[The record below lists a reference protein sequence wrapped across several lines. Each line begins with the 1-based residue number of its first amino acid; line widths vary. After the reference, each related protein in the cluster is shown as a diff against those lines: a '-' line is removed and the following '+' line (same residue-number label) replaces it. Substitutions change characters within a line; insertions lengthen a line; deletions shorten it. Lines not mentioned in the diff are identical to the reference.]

1 MSGQRGVLALAAA
14 GVAAAVWRALQP
26 VRRPTILL
34 IRHGETDGN
43 RTRTVQVPSTP
54 LSEKGLHQASLLA
67 LRLAPAPLCRL
78 LSSDLARAHM
88 TAEAIA
94 RLKPELTIEVE
105 PGLAERNFGDWR
117 GQKYDALK
125 ARGIEVM
132 GKDGAPPN
140 GETWE
145 VFHARVAEVW
155 GRMAQLAEGAE
166 GPIALVCHG
175 LTARSILTH
184 HVDSKGKKL
193 NLGCSPSSCTPT
205 HPHDLERH

>member
-1 MSGQRGVLALAAA
+1 MKRL
-14 GVAAAVWRALQP
+14 
-26 VRRPTILL
+26 
-34 IRHGETDGN
+34 
-43 RTRTVQVPSTP
+43 PSTP

-105 PGLAERNFGDWR
+105 PGLAERNFGNWR

-132 GKDGAPPN
+132 GKEGAPN

-193 NLGCSPSSCTPT
+193 NLGCAPPPS
-205 HPHDLERH
+205 HPQSTVSLRACLFMQSESILLWRVWLNLTLSF